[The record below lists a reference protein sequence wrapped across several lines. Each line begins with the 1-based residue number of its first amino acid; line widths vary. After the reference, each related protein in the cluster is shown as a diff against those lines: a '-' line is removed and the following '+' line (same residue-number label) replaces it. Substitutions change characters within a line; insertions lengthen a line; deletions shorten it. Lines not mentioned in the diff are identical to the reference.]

1 METVLATLTGI
12 CLFLCFFTMMWGLG
26 RRIDRR
32 SDMPPMLA
40 TIALLVLAIAFGV
53 ASMLV

>member
-1 METVLATLTGI
+1 METALIVLTGI
-12 CLFLCFFTMMWGLG
+12 CLFLCFITMMWGLG

-32 SDMPPMLA
+32 SDTPPMLA